1 MTAERAPPGRIGA
14 RAIEGPTRRSQGA
27 GSAVRILRRYLKPQR
42 RWIALALLL
51 AAASQ
56 VLALIDPIIFG
67 WIIDDYAIGRAGK
80 TDEELVS
87 GVLRLLALAV
97 VIAVLSRLAKAF
109 QDYVTRLVV
118 QRFGAQIFNEG
129 LRQTL
134 RLRYQEF
141 EDHSSGETLSLLLK
155 VRSDTERFIN
165 AFINTLFAS
174 LVGIAFLVWYA
185 LARHWAL
192 VPVFFIGVL
201 VLGGFTGL
209 LSRQIKAQQR
219 SIVRETSRNAGFVTE
234 ALRNIELIRSL
245 GLTYPEI
252 RRLQAQTMHLFD
264 LEMAKVKRI
273 RVLSFL
279 QGTTLSLLKL
289 SILFT
294 LLWLIFRDVLST
306 GELIAMQFISVAIFG
321 PLQELGNIILAWREA
336 EASLSNFD
344 ALMRKP
350 IERRPASPV
359 ESGPIARIRFDDV
372 GFRHRGASTNALD
385 GVSFEARLGESIAF
399 VGPSGSGKSTLVK
412 LLVGLYTPD
421 SGAVYYND
429 IATGTLRYNQ
439 VRRQIGIVTQQTHL
453 FAGTLR
459 ENLRFVKADATD
471 EEMVEVLAQAACA
484 YLLEKTGEGLDTRIG
499 EMGVKLSGGERQRL
513 AIARALLRRPRLLIF
528 DEATSALD
536 SISEQQV
543 TETVRR
549 IAHRRERITILI
561 AHRLST
567 ILHADTIHVLERG
580 RIVESGTHADLVDRK
595 GLYYAM
601 WRQQIGERA
610 KVEVSSNGDDVP
622 EEDDAP
628 EADRLEES

>member
-1 MTAERAPPGRIGA
+1 MR
-14 RAIEGPTRRSQGA
+14 
-27 GSAVRILRRYLKPQR
+27 LLWRYLKPQR
-42 RWIALALLL
+42 GLIALALLL

-56 VLALIDPIIFG
+56 VLALVDPIIFG
-67 WIIDDYAIGRAGK
+67 WIIDDYAIDRAGK
-80 TDEELVS
+80 TDRELIS
-87 GVLRLLALAV
+87 GALRLLALAV
-97 VIAVLSRLAKAF
+97 LVAVLSRLARAF
-109 QDYVTRLVV
+109 QEYVTRLVV
-118 QRFGAQIFNEG
+118 QRFGAQIFNDG

-141 EDHSSGETLSLLLK
+141 EDQSSGETLSLLLK
-155 VRSDTERFIN
+155 VRADTERFIN

-174 LVGIAFLVWYA
+174 LVGICFLAWYA

-192 VPVFFIGVL
+192 VPVFLIGVL
-201 VLGGFTGL
+201 VLGGLTGL

-219 SIVRETSRNAGFVTE
+219 SIVRETGRNAGFITE

-245 GLTYPEI
+245 GLTFPEI
-252 RRLQAQTMHLFD
+252 RRLQAQTMKLFE

-306 GELIAMQFISVAIFG
+306 GELIAMQFISVAIFT
-321 PLQELGNIILAWREA
+321 PLQELGNIILAYREA
-336 EASLSNFD
+336 DASLANFD

-350 IERRPASPV
+350 IERRPDAPV
-359 ESGPIARIRFDDV
+359 EIGPVAQIRFSGV
-372 GFRHRGASTNALD
+372 SFRHRDATENALED
-385 GVSFEARLGESIAF
+385 VSFSARLGDSVAF

-412 LLVGLYTPD
+412 LLVGLYTPAAGEV
-421 SGAVYYND
+421 SYND
-429 IATGTLRYNQ
+429 ISTREMRYNEA
-439 VRRQIGIVTQQTHL
+439 RRQIGFVTQQTHL

-459 ENLRFVKADATD
+459 ENLQFVKADATD
-471 EEMVEVLAQAACA
+471 DEMVAALEQAACA
-484 YLLEKTGEGLDTRIG
+484 YLLEKTGEGLSTRIG

-513 AIARALLRRPRLLIF
+513 AIARALLRQPRLLIF

-536 SISEQQV
+536 SLTEQQV

-549 IAHRRERITILI
+549 IAQQKARITIMI

-567 ILHADTIHVLERG
+567 IMHADTIHVLEKG
-580 RIVESGTHADLVDRK
+580 RIVESGTHADLLERK

-601 WRQQIGERA
+601 WRQQIGERPGA
-610 KVEVSSNGDDVP
+610 PTHPV
-622 EEDDAP
+622 DAP
-628 EADRLEES
+628 SLGEFPPTEDSIVRADAAELPVQPRLG